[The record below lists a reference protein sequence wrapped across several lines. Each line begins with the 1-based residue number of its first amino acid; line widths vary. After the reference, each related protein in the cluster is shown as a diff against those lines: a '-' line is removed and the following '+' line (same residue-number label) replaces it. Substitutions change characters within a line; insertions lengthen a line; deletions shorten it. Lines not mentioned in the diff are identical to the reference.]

1 MLIEAAE
8 AAPAGRRQLGEHV
21 ATTVAISEEAPAGLR
36 QLGEHVATTV
46 ATSTAADGESLATA
60 RAAAGP
66 LLRGPL
72 VNASFSM
79 TGTFSR

>member
-8 AAPAGRRQLGEHV
+8 AAPAGLRQLGEHV

-46 ATSTAADGESLATA
+46 ATSTAADGSLATA
-60 RAAAGP
+60 RTAAGP